1 MPPKRRRRA
10 QIRVLKRPAANTS
23 IVPHETAAATTT
35 LAVRRE
41 QEIGPRADFR
51 TKVASTRTTEWNVF
65 VQNFRDAHGERL
77 MKMNDRKQFLMR
89 LRRRVE
95 GMPRSDQLSSSVIDR
110 VHKFMFGAMATLSK
124 TGIADLTGQSRFV
137 QVDATM
143 ELALIYFSEFSL
155 GRHVAENWAA
165 NRAIEQRYL
174 SCDGNEDDETPMVI
188 KP

>member
-65 VQNFRDAHGERL
+65 VRNFRDAYGERL
-77 MKMNDRKQFLMR
+77 MKMNDLKPFLMR
-89 LRRRVE
+89 LRRSVE
-95 GMPRSDQLSSSVIDR
+95 CMPRSDQLSSSVIDR
-110 VHKFMFGAMATLSK
+110 VHKFMFGAMSTISK
-124 TGIADLTGQSRFV
+124 TGIADLTGQGRFV

-143 ELALIYFSEFSL
+143 ELALIYFSEFAL

-165 NRAIEQRYL
+165 SRPIELRHL
-174 SCDGNEDDETPMVI
+174 SADGNEDDETPMVI